1 MGSADETSQ
10 GVSTNQSSMIGWDS
24 ISWEPTIRGVV
35 KLQQKIFRDARAGN
49 FSRMRKLQ
57 KLLVRSKD
65 ARLWAVKVVTEKT
78 FTGMLG
84 ITGGSEATTFILRF
98 KVMKDMVTC
107 DVHLEL
113 ERHAGKLASGVP
125 PSRGVK
131 YPL

>member
-1 MGSADETSQ
+1 MGSGDETSQ

-24 ISWEPTIRGVV
+24 ISWEPTIWGVV
-35 KLQQKIFRDARAGN
+35 RLQQKIFRDSRVGN

-65 ARLWAVKVVTEKT
+65 ARLWAIKIVTKT

-98 KVMKDMVTC
+98 KAMKDMAIC
-107 DVHLEL
+107 DVQLEL
-113 ERHAGKLASGVP
+113 ERHTGKLASGVP